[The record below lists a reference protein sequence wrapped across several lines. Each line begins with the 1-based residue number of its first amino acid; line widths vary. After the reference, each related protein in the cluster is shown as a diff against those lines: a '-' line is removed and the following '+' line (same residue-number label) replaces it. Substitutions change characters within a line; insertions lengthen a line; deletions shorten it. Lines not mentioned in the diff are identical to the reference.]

1 MNLTAARDD
10 DGRRLDRILR
20 KALPDL
26 PLSLIHRLLRQG
38 RILVDGR
45 RAGPAARV
53 ARGAVITAPDAAAG
67 TGKGRSLQAGGGSF
81 LPDIL
86 YAGAG
91 ICAVNKSAG
100 IAVHGE
106 RSLETAV
113 RAYWAGKLPP
123 SLSFTPGPLHRLDKP
138 TSGVVVF
145 STSLEGARR
154 FSALLAAGKLRK
166 RYLAILEGRL
176 AGPCR
181 WEHKLVR
188 GAAGRAALDAA
199 SAVGKA
205 AVASVTP
212 LAVSPPD
219 PAEQSAAGGLT
230 LALLEPETGRT
241 HQLRLQAAAGGHPL
255 WGDRRYGSLLACGG
269 KGFYLHAWRLEF
281 PPGLTDSTTESG
293 EAFPRE
299 IEAPLPA
306 EFSGAIFR
314 VFGLKDVPNRY
325 TG

>member
-1 MNLTAARDD
+1 MTLTAARDD

-53 ARGAVITAPDAAAG
+53 MCGAVITAPDSADSARRADG
-67 TGKGRSLQAGGGSF
+67 DLSPGAEGAF
-81 LPDIL
+81 VPDIL
-86 YAGAG
+86 YEGAG

-100 IAVHGE
+100 IAVHGR

-113 RAYWAGKLPP
+113 RAYLAAKLPP

-145 STSLEGARR
+145 STGLEGARR

-166 RYLAILEGRL
+166 RYLAILEGEV

-181 WEHKLVR
+181 WEHRLIR
-188 GAAGRAALDAA
+188 EAAGSRALAA
-199 SAVGKA
+199 SSEGGKA
-205 AVASVTP
+205 AAASVTP
-212 LAVSPPD
+212 LALSPCAPE
-219 PAEQSAAGGLT
+219 AAKRSAAGRLT

-255 WGDRRYGSLLACGG
+255 WGDRRYGSRLACGE
-269 KGFYLHAWRLEF
+269 KSFYLHAWSLEF
-281 PPGLTDSTTESG
+281 PPALAEGD
-293 EAFPRE
+293 FPRK

-306 EFSGAIFR
+306 EFKDAIFR
-314 VFGLKDVPNRY
+314 VFGLKYAPKWY
-325 TG
+325 TV